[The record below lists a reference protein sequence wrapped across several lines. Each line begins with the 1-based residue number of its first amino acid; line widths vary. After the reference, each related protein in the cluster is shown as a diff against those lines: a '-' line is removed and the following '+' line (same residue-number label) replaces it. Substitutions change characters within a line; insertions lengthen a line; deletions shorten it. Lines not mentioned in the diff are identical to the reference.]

1 MASLT
6 FNAAEH
12 APSQSFEVLPAGEYV
27 AMISSSEVKATRD
40 GSGSY
45 ISLRFDIV
53 DGQFKGRCIFKML
66 NIWNQN
72 PKAVE
77 IANGEL
83 SSICHAT
90 NVMQL
95 SDTSQLHNRPMLIK
109 VAIRPAQGQ
118 YDASNDIK
126 SFKPLNEAKAQPS
139 ATLPHPTTQTA
150 PTPAKKPAPW
160 EK

>member
-139 ATLPHPTTQTA
+139 PTLPQPKAQPVATHATTTA
-150 PTPAKKPAPW
+150 PWAK
-160 EK
+160 